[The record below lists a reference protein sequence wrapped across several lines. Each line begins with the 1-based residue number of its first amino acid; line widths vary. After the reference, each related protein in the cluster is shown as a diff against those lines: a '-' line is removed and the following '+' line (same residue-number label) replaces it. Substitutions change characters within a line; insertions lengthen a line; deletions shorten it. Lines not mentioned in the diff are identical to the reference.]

1 METQHNSLSPDG
13 LRLLHWPQEG
23 EFLDMKRMQNAF
35 LAGSEA
41 SSQELKEFSFA
52 TGQTL
57 AGYPFLPVRTPHK
70 HATAVPAGSPKRE
83 DSETLELTTRT
94 LNAFWIKCLA

>member
-23 EFLDMKRMQNAF
+23 EFLDIRRMQNAF
-35 LAGSEA
+35 VAGSEA

-57 AGYPFLPVRTPHK
+57 AGYPFPPREGAAQACHR
-70 HATAVPAGSPKRE
+70 SPCRE
-83 DSETLELTTRT
+83 SQARGLRNTGTDHDDT
-94 LNAFWIKCLA
+94 KCFLD